1 MKVNLLK
8 IIPYFIYLLLIIFI
22 FLFRYSLD
30 NPKTFVASDG
40 AIKIYQSVQY
50 KDSGFFSLSCPYPG
64 KEFDPDYKYFP
75 ISYPWVIFGTP
86 EKCIF
91 EYPPFFYWLGSILL
105 FFGSIGSL
113 LYLPLIFFAFN
124 VLFFDFI
131 LRRMSLNSVYR
142 VFLVIISFISF
153 PLLTAVDYT
162 ENPAFQTFYLVGFY
176 LFWELMKNNESSIQK
191 FILTGIFFGIAFALR
206 LEIIMTFS
214 FLCLVYF
221 LFTFEFRKSFFIYL
235 GFIIIASAFVIYNV
249 SVSGHPLGFR
259 YVSSI
264 DFNDNSKADI
274 WNRLTLVRAT
284 IWGDKIMVGVLKFQ
298 PLTWILLLL
307 PVWARIN
314 KINLRDGNIF
324 IVAGLVSMLAIPFY
338 VTVYGG
344 VGYFG
349 LRYIEAPFFLL
360 LLGFSRYFSQD
371 LFGDRKYKKWV
382 FIFLFLLVGYYNWLS
397 TKEGLKII
405 RNSAKENIVFQSFMD
420 KSNRF
425 VIHSSL
431 YTSIWIGKSFFEK
444 THVNLV
450 GNKEF
455 SDYLKNISENEQF
468 VILLS
473 PENIYISADIPK
485 KLHER
490 YTTQIN
496 LEDLPILISEEM
508 NVNGVKLY
516 LAQKK

>member
-1 MKVNLLK
+1 M
-8 IIPYFIYLLLIIFI
+8 
-22 FLFRYSLD
+22 
-30 NPKTFVASDG
+30 
-40 AIKIYQSVQY
+40 
-50 KDSGFFSLSCPYPG
+50 
-64 KEFDPDYKYFP
+64 
-75 ISYPWVIFGTP
+75 
-86 EKCIF
+86 
-91 EYPPFFYWLGSILL
+91 
-105 FFGSIGSL
+105 
-113 LYLPLIFFAFN
+113 
-124 VLFFDFI
+124 
-131 LRRMSLNSVYR
+131 
-142 VFLVIISFISF
+142 
-153 PLLTAVDYT
+153 
-162 ENPAFQTFYLVGFY
+162 
-176 LFWELMKNNESSIQK
+176 
-191 FILTGIFFGIAFALR
+191 
-206 LEIIMTFS
+206 
-214 FLCLVYF
+214 
-221 LFTFEFRKSFFIYL
+221 
-235 GFIIIASAFVIYNV
+235 IYNV

-360 LLGFSRYFSQD
+360 LLGFSRYF
-371 LFGDRKYKKWV
+371 LRIYLGIENTKMGFH
-382 FIFLFLLVGYYNWLS
+382 FLFLLVGYYNWLS

-431 YTSIWIGKSFFEK
+431 YTSIWIGKSF
-444 THVNLV
+444 
-450 GNKEF
+450 
-455 SDYLKNISENEQF
+455 LKRHMSI
-468 VILLS
+468 
-473 PENIYISADIPK
+473 
-485 KLHER
+485 
-490 YTTQIN
+490 
-496 LEDLPILISEEM
+496 
-508 NVNGVKLY
+508 
-516 LAQKK
+516 